1 MRPGRLSGAG
11 MAIMASPRHDGD
23 VGDAVHPRTARGPA
37 AGPRIADAARY
48 RRDAQGDLAAQA
60 GGKRG
65 AGRAHQRTPRAPP
78 RRHRIPLPH
87 STQKGFGIDKA
98 VASECDS
105 VKLGKFDRNAGNTSE
120 AKCAVTV
127 TVHLS
132 HLQFSAHL
140 CNKKCTVTVTSARA
154 QRIPVAQAGRL
165 TCPLSSVAV
174 EACEPLE

>member
-78 RRHRIPLPH
+78 RCHRIPLPH

-105 VKLGKFDRNAGNTSE
+105 VKVGASQYKPRPSNFDRTNSRSKGFMMKS
-120 AKCAVTV
+120 
-127 TVHLS
+127 
-132 HLQFSAHL
+132 
-140 CNKKCTVTVTSARA
+140 
-154 QRIPVAQAGRL
+154 
-165 TCPLSSVAV
+165 
-174 EACEPLE
+174 

>member
-87 STQKGFGIDKA
+87 STQKGFGIDEA
-98 VASECDS
+98 VAGECDS
-105 VKLGKFDRNAGNTSE
+105 VKLIMTFYGSIRDLRGVLMKLYSG
-120 AKCAVTV
+120 
-127 TVHLS
+127 
-132 HLQFSAHL
+132 
-140 CNKKCTVTVTSARA
+140 
-154 QRIPVAQAGRL
+154 
-165 TCPLSSVAV
+165 PLSLFSCKV
-174 EACEPLE
+174 EIALH

>member
-11 MAIMASPRHDGD
+11 MAIMTSPRHDGD

-105 VKLGKFDRNAGNTSE
+105 VKIVSVKFMRRMTG
-120 AKCAVTV
+120 C
-127 TVHLS
+127 
-132 HLQFSAHL
+132 
-140 CNKKCTVTVTSARA
+140 
-154 QRIPVAQAGRL
+154 GWM
-165 TCPLSSVAV
+165 
-174 EACEPLE
+174 

>member
-87 STQKGFGIDKA
+87 STQKGSGIDKA

-105 VKLGKFDRNAGNTSE
+105 VKLRDVRGNERQVLSDRQVTTHSDLTGYSNIRLGIARHNKPAQSRRDSPAIRGESE
-120 AKCAVTV
+120 VV
-127 TVHLS
+127 V
-132 HLQFSAHL
+132 
-140 CNKKCTVTVTSARA
+140 
-154 QRIPVAQAGRL
+154 
-165 TCPLSSVAV
+165 
-174 EACEPLE
+174 

>member
-87 STQKGFGIDKA
+87 STQKGFGIDEA
-98 VASECDS
+98 VAGECDS
-105 VKLGKFDRNAGNTSE
+105 VKLSRPSTI
-120 AKCAVTV
+120 T
-127 TVHLS
+127 
-132 HLQFSAHL
+132 SAHDWES
-140 CNKKCTVTVTSARA
+140 TGIQSRPEMRFDSSRA
-154 QRIPVAQAGRL
+154 TTPSESSTEPRP
-165 TCPLSSVAV
+165 PLY
-174 EACEPLE
+174 

>member
-98 VASECDS
+98 VTSECDS
-105 VKLGKFDRNAGNTSE
+105 VKLAKMAISSVWLHPPRNPVRVS
-120 AKCAVTV
+120 
-127 TVHLS
+127 
-132 HLQFSAHL
+132 
-140 CNKKCTVTVTSARA
+140 TSAILPPRKG
-154 QRIPVAQAGRL
+154 V
-165 TCPLSSVAV
+165 S
-174 EACEPLE
+174 